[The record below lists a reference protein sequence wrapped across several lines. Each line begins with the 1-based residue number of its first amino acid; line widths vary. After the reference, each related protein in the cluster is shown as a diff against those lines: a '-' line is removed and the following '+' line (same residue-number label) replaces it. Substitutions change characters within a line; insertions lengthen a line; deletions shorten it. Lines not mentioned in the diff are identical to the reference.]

1 MDSTLELEQNRV
13 IFIQL
18 KNLIIEEE
26 KLNDLMFNQLK
37 DEICITLIYLH
48 SQLEAEKARSIY
60 FKYLLKNKSKIN
72 EIVLNSDSFS
82 SNCSE
87 NPESPLSS
95 TFDWNEESGSHEQDT
110 HEMLNKS
117 KIPLKI
123 KEKYSAMIQKHQ
135 NDIAEMQASIDLIT
149 KKNSQYK
156 KTIKQY
162 SKTFEQSEETNEQ
175 LKKLNFSLE
184 NKIKTQDNELS
195 VLKNKLINKDEIID
209 NLKISNQLAIE
220 KLILE
225 KNQEISK
232 LEKMIQSLNEKIKN
246 YDKTIEIN
254 KAQESKK
261 LNEQIR
267 VSEKLLEEKKNLN
280 EQIQALAFEKKSL
293 IQRNF
298 EFENKIEE
306 LDQRHE
312 REKVLLIRKFS
323 SDREDLLL
331 QLKDAKNLSEVNSLT
346 TMESLNNEL
355 LELEDSGSLKKTE
368 NFLEII
374 SKLELKNSELKNSI
388 NQLNLENLNLC
399 NILKEKSVKDA
410 PEKSEIGVQVSE
422 KPQKVPQEPSLK
434 GQKSSFFFRR
444 RPNPIVKLLFN

>member
-1 MDSTLELEQNRV
+1 M
-13 IFIQL
+13 
-18 KNLIIEEE
+18 
-26 KLNDLMFNQLK
+26 
-37 DEICITLIYLH
+37 
-48 SQLEAEKARSIY
+48 
-60 FKYLLKNKSKIN
+60 
-72 EIVLNSDSFS
+72 
-82 SNCSE
+82 
-87 NPESPLSS
+87 
-95 TFDWNEESGSHEQDT
+95 
-110 HEMLNKS
+110 
-117 KIPLKI
+117 
-123 KEKYSAMIQKHQ
+123 
-135 NDIAEMQASIDLIT
+135 
-149 KKNSQYK
+149 
-156 KTIKQY
+156 
-162 SKTFEQSEETNEQ
+162 
-175 LKKLNFSLE
+175 
-184 NKIKTQDNELS
+184 S

-331 QLKDAKNLSEVNSLT
+331 QLKD
-346 TMESLNNEL
+346 
-355 LELEDSGSLKKTE
+355 
-368 NFLEII
+368 
-374 SKLELKNSELKNSI
+374 
-388 NQLNLENLNLC
+388 LNLN
-399 NILKEKSVKDA
+399 KKKSIQIK
-410 PEKSEIGVQVSE
+410 K
-422 KPQKVPQEPSLK
+422 
-434 GQKSSFFFRR
+434 
-444 RPNPIVKLLFN
+444 

>member
-1 MDSTLELEQNRV
+1 
-13 IFIQL
+13 
-18 KNLIIEEE
+18 
-26 KLNDLMFNQLK
+26 
-37 DEICITLIYLH
+37 
-48 SQLEAEKARSIY
+48 
-60 FKYLLKNKSKIN
+60 
-72 EIVLNSDSFS
+72 
-82 SNCSE
+82 
-87 NPESPLSS
+87 
-95 TFDWNEESGSHEQDT
+95 
-110 HEMLNKS
+110 MLNKS

-298 EFENKIEE
+298 EFENIEE
-306 LDQRHE
+306 TH
-312 REKVLLIRKFS
+312 
-323 SDREDLLL
+323 
-331 QLKDAKNLSEVNSLT
+331 
-346 TMESLNNEL
+346 
-355 LELEDSGSLKKTE
+355 
-368 NFLEII
+368 
-374 SKLELKNSELKNSI
+374 
-388 NQLNLENLNLC
+388 
-399 NILKEKSVKDA
+399 
-410 PEKSEIGVQVSE
+410 E
-422 KPQKVPQEPSLK
+422 KPPSK
-434 GQKSSFFFRR
+434 C
-444 RPNPIVKLLFN
+444 